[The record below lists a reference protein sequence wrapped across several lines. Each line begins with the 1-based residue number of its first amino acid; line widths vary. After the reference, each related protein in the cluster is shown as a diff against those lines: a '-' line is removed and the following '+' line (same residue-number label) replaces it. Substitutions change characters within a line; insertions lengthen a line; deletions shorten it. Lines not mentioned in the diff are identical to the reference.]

1 MVPLS
6 NRSQKTPWL
15 PLVCHF
21 FCSYHNLTSSVIY
34 YWTDAWQHWI
44 SLLNLQTD
52 TVLFWLGVVLNC
64 TFASFF
70 NLRWDFILKKRKRG
84 ISFNTLIVAYPLLG
98 QFELK
103 AIEVSESCSLLLCG
117 QFLGPGCLFP
127 LFKDL
132 SLLKGVLHWSTL
144 SRGSNFD
151 LEVSEG
157 EVLEVKGLAA
167 HIGTGPIN
175 QSLLKKIKVKILL
188 IKFYFPRPRQF
199 YLM

>member
-1 MVPLS
+1 MATPCVPLFLF
-6 NRSQKTPWL
+6 L
-15 PLVCHF
+15 PQFDIICDL
-21 FCSYHNLTSSVIY
+21 
-34 YWTDAWQHWI
+34 
-44 SLLNLQTD
+44 LLNRCMATLNLFVNPQTD

-84 ISFNTLIVAYPLLG
+84 ISFNTLTVAYPLLG

-103 AIEVSESCSLLLCG
+103 ASEVSESCSLLLCG

-175 QSLLKKIKVKILL
+175 QSLLKKI
-188 IKFYFPRPRQF
+188 
-199 YLM
+199 